1 MEIKFTPKADEDL
14 YYWKNTNNAQV
25 LRKIRTLLEDIQ
37 INAFYGLGKPE
48 PLKHNF
54 SGQWSRRINKDN
66 RLIYEIKNSEIYV
79 YSLRGH
85 Y

>member
-1 MEIKFTPKADEDL
+1 
-14 YYWKNTNNAQV
+14 
-25 LRKIRTLLEDIQ
+25 LEDIQ

-54 SGQWSRRINKDN
+54 SGQWSRRINKDH

-79 YSLRGH
+79 YSLKGH